1 MHRDSCYSPILIF
14 QKNMT
19 TADSDGSKPKPF
31 KCPNNLPTLEPKG
44 DGSYRNLLT
53 PDKLQWCGFALIVF
67 QQRSIT
73 FPRRLMMESNGL
85 ACVWQPERA
94 GTVVT
99 L

>member
-1 MHRDSCYSPILIF
+1 MHRDSCYSPILMF

-53 PDKLQWCGFALIVF
+53 PDKLQWCGFAPIVF
-67 QQRSIT
+67 QAKLDH
-73 FPRRLMMESNGL
+73 FPSALHQG
-85 ACVWQPERA
+85 V
-94 GTVVT
+94 
-99 L
+99 